1 MRASRL
7 DGLKESIIPVEPVY
21 QTFRVKVLVE
31 GWKWQT
37 RTVLHYQFLITAAAA
52 DAFTDYRA
60 PGQTLPCVIA
70 DIVTPP
76 NGRLSLFNLYVALSH
91 SSG

>member
-1 MRASRL
+1 MRASCL

-31 GWKWQT
+31 GGKWQT
-37 RTVLHYQFLITAAAA
+37 CTVLCYQFLIITATVYP
-52 DAFTDYRA
+52 FTDYRT
-60 PGQTLPCVIA
+60 PGQTLPCVIT
-70 DIVTPP
+70 DIVTPL
-76 NGRLSLFNLYVALSH
+76 NGRLSLFNLYVALSR